1 MKKKFLYNILIL
13 VTLIILFF
21 TTVNYAETSGC
32 VLRSSRCGLKKEVEE
47 MMSIAKMT
55 YEFHKYPTFS
65 VTDPALLVVLSN
77 AVGANV
83 QLYFCHGDQTLITF
97 EEGGLTTKS
106 SGTIPIVF
114 PGTNEKKYLDFYST
128 SIVNWSNKKLV
139 TLATCYSAGKDEF
152 SRESIA
158 HQIAELGSQMVVGW
172 TSQFSSLSG
181 PDWLNTYHDKLTKGA
196 TVLEAMEE
204 ANKKFYVYGNVKN
217 SHLSYNSITSISQ
230 ENKLLSATTDIVK
243 KEENNNILSEK
254 EKGKF
259 KESQVENIIKSN
271 DINFNI
277 DNYEKR
283 VLDGLYICDVATG
296 IVQKEESYI
305 DYVYKI
311 GDFITDSAYTVV
323 LDKDNNIKEI
333 NDYTKEIPTTI
344 SINSNNTDGFSISDE
359 VSNFYLNKAKS
370 NIEKKDDIEKEEII
384 FYYDIEKNKRYAY
397 VDIVLNN
404 SYTTDNLH
412 YEYEIQEN
420 NI

>member
-32 VLRSSRCGLKKEVEE
+32 VLRSSRCGLKKEVEK

-83 QLYFCHGDQTLITF
+83 QLYFCHGDPTLITF

-128 SIVNWSNKKLV
+128 SIVNWSNKKL
-139 TLATCYSAGKDEF
+139 DEF

-311 GDFITDSAYTVV
+311 GDFITNSAYTVV

-333 NDYTKEIPTTI
+333 NDYTKEIPATI
-344 SINSNNTDGFSISDE
+344 SINNHNTGDFSISDE
-359 VSNFYLNKAKS
+359 ISNFYLNKAKS
-370 NIEKKDDIEKEEII
+370 NIEKTDDIEKEEII